1 MSVYAKR
8 ARGLLCRYAATNNV
22 QTADELKG
30 FDLENYKFDARLSS
44 DAKYVFGR
52 TAAPEKGKKTKKKK
66 ATSTKTGA
74 AASSSSSR
82 PMKKRKTK

>member
-30 FDLENYKFDARLSS
+30 FDLENYKFDACLSS

-52 TAAPEKGKKTKKKK
+52 TTAPGKAKKKKK
-66 ATSTKTGA
+66 ATNTKTGA
-74 AASSSSSR
+74 ASSR
-82 PMKKRKTK
+82 PTKKRKTK